1 MQRFR
6 NAATPSSSWKKCGA
20 LFDNPDWNAI
30 HIYIF
35 YALKK
40 FKWSQVSNQAALHCI
55 GIISEREK
63 IYWKSNALNIL
74 KTNPNKLAI
83 VFGLQYHISYCSRG
97 RNAAHNSLHILRMF
111 SNAANWNYLILS
123 ITKSN
128 FLFICVSGSIK
139 LKQWLLYASKILL
152 FFSFICNVSG
162 ISSRVF
168 MAKND
173 VDVCAMQCESWKW
186 WMKKRRNMKNSMKW
200 KPFNMNDV
208 ILLKFQLRCLDKC
221 DSMNFSEKIE
231 LNLINDVTSQFIW
244 NKEVMD
250 QNGIFN
256 RKQKSY
262 VSLCM

>member
-111 SNAANWNYLILS
+111 TNAANWNYLILS

-139 LKQWLLYASKILL
+139 LKQWLLYASKVLL
-152 FFSFICNVSG
+152 FFHSFVMFPAFQAEFSWQKMMLMFVQCNANIG
-162 ISSRVF
+162 
-168 MAKND
+168 ND
-173 VDVCAMQCESWKW
+173 EWRREETWKTQWNGNHLTWTMSFCWNFNFDV
-186 WMKKRRNMKNSMKW
+186 
-200 KPFNMNDV
+200 
-208 ILLKFQLRCLDKC
+208 
-221 DSMNFSEKIE
+221 
-231 LNLINDVTSQFIW
+231 LINAIQWTFR
-244 NKEVMD
+244 
-250 QNGIFN
+250 
-256 RKQKSY
+256 RK
-262 VSLCM
+262 

>member
-83 VFGLQYHISYCSRG
+83 VFGLQYEICIAQEEEMQHTIHYTFYECFRMPQIETTWFFRSQSQTSYLFVFPVPSSSSSDCCT
-97 RNAAHNSLHILRMF
+97 LRKF
-111 SNAANWNYLILS
+111 
-123 ITKSN
+123 
-128 FLFICVSGSIK
+128 FFFFIH
-139 LKQWLLYASKILL
+139 L
-152 FFSFICNVSG
+152 
-162 ISSRVF
+162 
-168 MAKND
+168 
-173 VDVCAMQCESWKW
+173 
-186 WMKKRRNMKNSMKW
+186 
-200 KPFNMNDV
+200 
-208 ILLKFQLRCLDKC
+208 
-221 DSMNFSEKIE
+221 
-231 LNLINDVTSQFIW
+231 
-244 NKEVMD
+244 
-250 QNGIFN
+250 
-256 RKQKSY
+256 
-262 VSLCM
+262 